1 MNLKVTVLCHETP
14 FPPSHGGR
22 ADMWRRLVAMKKRGV
37 EIQLISW
44 DYGDLTEDRATAIKN
59 VVADHYYIPLE
70 RTISFRA
77 QHLLGLLRYPWFAS
91 IRWPKPLLPS
101 ITQSVKNFRPDFIF
115 LDGWHGAL
123 LAFHLRDTL
132 TLPFYY
138 RSHNIEHQYIH
149 AQHKHAVTLRSRL
162 VTYIAGFSVQSLEY
176 KIVNGADK
184 VYDISVDDIKF
195 WNNHGYRHIEHLPPL
210 FCTEAAQPFPVS
222 IAKYDLVFLGN
233 LYTTNNVAGV
243 KWLVDHVMPI
253 VWHERPNTTLL
264 IAGSNPSSGLCS
276 YLNQIGNVILHL
288 NPIDANEVLAWGRI
302 ALNPVTT
309 AGGVQ
314 IKNVDMLLSG
324 RPIITK
330 SAGIIGLPH
339 DVRKCFLV
347 ADSIA
352 DFASTILNALTNPLY
367 PCDAV
372 KLGSYFGDE
381 KINRFLQDIERSLRH
396 SRGRLA
402 L

>member
-44 DYGDLTEDRATAIKN
+44 DYGDLTEDRATAINN
-59 VVADHYYIPLE
+59 VVTDHYYIPLE
-70 RTISFRA
+70 RTITFRA
-77 QHLLGLLRYPWFAS
+77 KHMFGLLRYPWFAS
-91 IRWPKPLLPS
+91 IRWPGSRLPS
-101 ITQSVKNFRPDFIF
+101 ITQSVKFFRPDFIF

-132 TLPFYY
+132 ILPLYY
-138 RSHNIEHQYIH
+138 RSHNIEHQYIR

-162 VTYIAGFSVQSLEY
+162 VTYIASLNIQSLEH
-176 KIVNGADK
+176 KIMDGTAK
-184 VYDISVDDIKF
+184 VYDISIDDIKF

-210 FCTEAAQPFPVS
+210 FCTEIAPPIPAS
-222 IAKYDLVFLGN
+222 ITRYDLVFLGN
-233 LYTTNNVAGV
+233 LYATNNVAGI

-253 VWHERPNTTLL
+253 VWHERPTTTLL

-276 YLNQIGNVILHL
+276 YLDQIDNVILQV
-288 NPIDANEVLAWGRI
+288 NPIDANEVLARGRI

-314 IKNVDMLLSG
+314 IKNIDMLLSG
-324 RPIITK
+324 RPIITR
-330 SAGIIGLPH
+330 SAGVIGLPY

-347 ADSIA
+347 ADSTA
-352 DFASTILNALTNPLY
+352 DFASTILNSLANPLY

-372 KLGSYFGDE
+372 NLSSYFGDG
-381 KINRFLQDIERSLRH
+381 KIDSFLQDIERSVT
-396 SRGRLA
+396 SF
-402 L
+402 